1 MLGAMYTLDS
11 PSACVPREVTIL
23 PYGFA
28 LRNKGGRPVG
38 T

>member
-1 MLGAMYTLDS
+1 MLGAGHTSDS
-11 PSACVPREVTIL
+11 PSACVPLEVTIL
-23 PYGFA
+23 PCGFA

>member
-1 MLGAMYTLDS
+1 MLGAVHTSDS

-23 PYGFA
+23 PYRFA

-38 T
+38 A